1 MERQGAVENQSAAQ
15 GFVNTEAG
23 LQARLTVD
31 DRAAAEPK
39 VRDLVSRA
47 DGRVVSHLGDGD
59 STVLVVSVPT
69 DRWEALR
76 RSLETLGPLRVTG
89 QKVESAGRLLITL
102 RLER

>member
-1 MERQGAVENQSAAQ
+1 MERQGAVENQSAVQ

-59 STVLVVSVPT
+59 ATVLVVSVPA
-69 DRWEALR
+69 DRWDA
-76 RSLETLGPLRVTG
+76 LRVTG

-102 RLER
+102 RLGR